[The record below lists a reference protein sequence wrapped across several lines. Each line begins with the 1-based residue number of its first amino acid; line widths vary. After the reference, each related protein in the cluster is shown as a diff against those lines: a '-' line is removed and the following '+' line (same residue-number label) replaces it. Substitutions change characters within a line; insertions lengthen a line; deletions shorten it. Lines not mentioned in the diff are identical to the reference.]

1 MEGEFDVRGRIFVIT
16 GGDKGLGLETVRRL
30 VQGGGQVIIG
40 CRDAKYFG
48 QEAGTALSDLCG
60 GLKCGLGQIE
70 MIYMDLAKLTSVKKF
85 CDTIISRN
93 EVVDVLICNAGV
105 MSHIGENVTEDG
117 LELHYSVNYLGHF
130 LIVQNLRPLLQKS
143 LDPRVLAVSSV
154 LLRDGKID
162 VDNLGS
168 PSSPRNKITSSR
180 TSSTPL
186 AYCDSK
192 MMMTLFVQELQR
204 REPHLSVFSVSPGW
218 CRTSLGRSAK
228 IPWYSYPLLVT
239 LMLIFGNSVKSGADS
254 VVFCA
259 SEKKL
264 HLHHLR
270 GKFVRKRK
278 VYKKIESC
286 LESQGSCVSEL
297 WKRSE
302 TEIQQI
308 FDRQEQSCRRNSIL
322 S

>member
-40 CRDAKYFG
+40 CRDAKFFG
-48 QEAGTALSDLCG
+48 QEADTALSDLCG
-60 GLKCGLGQIE
+60 DLKCGLGQIK
-70 MIYMDLAKLTSVKKF
+70 MIYLDLAKLTSVKKF

-93 EVVDVLICNAGV
+93 VLVDVLICNAGV
-105 MSHIGENVTEDG
+105 MSHCGENVTEDG

-130 LIVQNLRPLLQKS
+130 LIIQKLRPLLQKS
-143 LDPRVLAVSSV
+143 LDPRVIAVSSI

-162 VDNLGS
+162 VENLGS
-168 PSSPRNKITSSR
+168 PSSPRNATTSSR
-180 TSSTPL
+180 ASSTPL
-186 AYCDSK
+186 AYSDSK
-192 MMMTLFVQELQR
+192 MMMALIVQELQR

-218 CRTSLGRSAK
+218 CRTNLGRSAQ

-254 VVFCA
+254 IVFCA
-259 SEKKL
+259 SEKN
-264 HLHHLR
+264 LHHLR

-278 VYKKIESC
+278 VYKKIERC
-286 LESQGSCVSEL
+286 LESQGSYVSEL
-297 WKRSE
+297 WNKSE
-302 TEIQQI
+302 TKIQQI
-308 FDRQEQSCRRNSIL
+308 FDRQETGADLDRAEEI
-322 S
+322 